1 LSEID
6 LPALG
11 MGCSPVRGRRL
22 VDLGPAVAAALDLG
36 FRLFDTAEVYGTEP
50 LLGALVEASGRR
62 GDVVLVSK
70 VWQTHHAFRHVVA
83 ACEGSL
89 RRLRVDCLDLYLV
102 HSPAAWRHRPGLE
115 VAPEW
120 DLERRE
126 EAAIPRDAA
135 GAVELADVPLAET
148 WAAMLELRR
157 RGWVR
162 AVGLANAGVEEVEQ
176 LAGAGLEPPAVVQAE
191 IHPLQPRRELVG
203 WCRRRGIRVMAH
215 SPLGGGAA
223 LRHPRLVELAEGM
236 GVSPARLVLSWH
248 LERGVVP
255 IPGAHRVAHLAD
267 DLAAL
272 GFDPGAEALA
282 AVDSLAAP

>member
-1 LSEID
+1 MSGIE
-6 LPALG
+6 LPPLG
-11 MGCSPVRGRRL
+11 LGCSPVRGRRL
-22 VDLGPAVAAALDLG
+22 VDLGPAIAAALDLG
-36 FRLFDTAEVYGTEP
+36 CRLFDTAEVYGTEP

-62 GDVVLVSK
+62 GEVVLASK
-70 VWQTHHAFRHVVA
+70 VWRTNHAFRHVVA

-89 RRLRVDCLDLYLV
+89 RRLRVERLDLYLV

-126 EAAIPRDAA
+126 AAAVPRDAGGGVA
-135 GAVELADVPLAET
+135 LGDVALAET
-148 WAAMLELRR
+148 WEAMLELRR
-157 RGWVR
+157 RGKVG
-162 AVGLANAGVEEVEQ
+162 AVGLANVGVEELER
-176 LAGAGLEPPAVVQAE
+176 LAGAGFEPPAVVQAE
-191 IHPLQPRRELVG
+191 IHPLEPRRELVG
-203 WCRRRGIRVMAH
+203 WCRRRGVRVMAH

-223 LRHPRLVELAEGM
+223 LLHPRLVELAEGM

-248 LERGVVP
+248 LGRGVVP